1 MSIKYIRFMS
11 GENVIAELIED
22 NADTIVIRNP
32 IVAIPGEQQGQMG
45 FMPWAPLQD
54 PAVNTITADKLSV
67 IFITEAQPAIIEQY
81 ANMFGTI
88 IAPTKQLIV

>member
-11 GENVIAELIED
+11 GENVIAEIVED
-22 NADTIVIRNP
+22 TVDNIVVRNP
-32 IVAIPGEQQGQMG
+32 IVAIPADQQGQMG

-54 PAVNTITADKLSV
+54 PAVESITVDKLSI
-67 IFITEAQPAIIEQY
+67 IFITEAQPQIIEQY

-88 IAPTKQLIV
+88 VTPTKQLIL

>member
-11 GENVIAELIED
+11 GENVIAEIVED
-22 NADTIVIRNP
+22 NADNIVVRNP
-32 IVAIPGEQQGQMG
+32 IVAIPADQQGQMG

-54 PAVNTITADKLSV
+54 PAVESITVDKLSI
-67 IFITEAQPAIIEQY
+67 IFITEAQPQIIEQY

-88 IAPTKQLIV
+88 VTPTKQLIL